1 MLTPGAPGTCQLGK
15 KGDGRGDLFL
25 VILARVLKQ
34 VLVVGD
40 RVLIRPDSGEK
51 KSPAGLYLPPSV
63 LEKQEVRG
71 GMVVEV
77 GPGIPL
83 GSPEDPFE
91 EPWKDKNSEVKYIPT
106 QAEVGDYALFLSKA
120 SIEIKIEEKDYLIVP
135 QSAILILIRD
145 DIGRIMA

>member
-1 MLTPGAPGTCQLGK
+1 MNIFHVSMCFAVKLK
-15 KGDGRGDLFL
+15 SSN
-25 VILARVLKQ
+25 KQ

-40 RVLIRPDSGEK
+40 RVLIRPDTGEK

-63 LEKQEVRG
+63 IEKQEVKG

-83 GSPEDPFE
+83 GSPESSFD
-91 EPWKDKNSEVKYIPT
+91 EPWKEKKSDVKYIPT
-106 QAEVGDYALFLSKA
+106 QAEIGDYALFLGKA
-120 SIEIKIEEKDYLIVP
+120 SIEIKIEEKDYLIVS

-145 DIGRIMA
+145 DIGRVLA

>member
-1 MLTPGAPGTCQLGK
+1 MKSTN
-15 KGDGRGDLFL
+15 
-25 VILARVLKQ
+25 KQ

-40 RVLIRPDSGEK
+40 RVLIRPDTGEK

-71 GMVVEV
+71 GIVVEV

-83 GSPEDPFE
+83 GSPESSFD
-91 EPWKDKNSEVKYIPT
+91 EPWKENKSDIKYIPT
-106 QAEVGDYALFLSKA
+106 QADIGDYALFLGKA
-120 SIEIKIEEKDYLIVP
+120 SIEIKIEEVDYLIVP

-145 DIGRIMA
+145 DIAKVLS

>member
-1 MLTPGAPGTCQLGK
+1 MKSAS
-15 KGDGRGDLFL
+15 
-25 VILARVLKQ
+25 KQ

-40 RVLIRPDSGEK
+40 RVLIRPDTGEK

-63 LEKQEVRG
+63 IEKQEVRG

-83 GSPEDPFE
+83 GSPDDQFD
-91 EPWKDKNSEVKYIPT
+91 EPWKESKVDVKYIPT
-106 QAEVGDYALFLSKA
+106 QADIGDYALFLSKA
-120 SIEIKIEEKDYLIVP
+120 SIEIKLEDKDYLIVP

-145 DIGRIMA
+145 DLNRVLA

>member
-1 MLTPGAPGTCQLGK
+1 MKSTN
-15 KGDGRGDLFL
+15 
-25 VILARVLKQ
+25 KQ

-40 RVLIRPDSGEK
+40 RVLIRPDTGES

-83 GSPEDPFE
+83 GSPDSSLD
-91 EPWKDKNSEVKYIPT
+91 EPWKDKRSDVKYIPT
-106 QAEVGDYALFLSKA
+106 QAEIGDYALFLGKA
-120 SIEIKIEEKDYLIVP
+120 SIEIKIENKDYLIVS

-145 DIGRIMA
+145 DLARVLA